1 MREQIEELIEQYKES
16 RREVWNMLE
25 ELSQVELA
33 KLTTEEN
40 NSLRES
46 IIRYEEQY
54 FIYGN
59 VITDLENL
67 F

>member
-1 MREQIEELIEQYKES
+1 MKEQIEELIQSYKES
-16 RREVWNMLE
+16 RREVWSLLE

-40 NSLRES
+40 DSLRES
-46 IIRYEEQY
+46 VIRYEEQY
-54 FIYGN
+54 YIYGN

>member
-54 FIYGN
+54 YLYGN
-59 VITDLENL
+59 VITNLENL
-67 F
+67 L